1 MTVSPDQE
9 WPTSALRAA
18 DLAWAALTC
27 DPDPMTLDTAD
38 LEAGHGMPAG
48 RMPLPE
54 LRTWLLGHP
63 YAYAARDAVW
73 RELMLR
79 ARLRGPEWTI
89 AAVGMA
95 MPALIN
101 AAARLGTGYRGD
113 TDDLE
118 AEILTGFLQ
127 ALRDHLDLTRQ
138 APYASACF
146 AAWRAGL
153 AHRREHQS
161 YIPVDDIE
169 LVISSRLPQLPYGH
183 PDLLVERAAA
193 MRLIDPDD
201 VQPWIDVRLGRRAI
215 EPIAAARGLS
225 VDTLRMRLARADLR
239 VAEALAEGALTGVV
253 SVRAADQLAERAQ
266 QAARIRAAK
275 AVPAAQ
281 SSTADAAT
289 TAA

>member
-1 MTVSPDQE
+1 MTVSPDQV

-27 DPDPMTLDTAD
+27 DPDPMALDTAA
-38 LEAGHGMPAG
+38 LEAGHGLPPG
-48 RMPLPE
+48 RIPLPD
-54 LRTWLLGHP
+54 LRTWLLDRP

-95 MPALIN
+95 MPALVN
-101 AAARLGTGYRGD
+101 AAARLGVGYRGD

-118 AEILTGFLQ
+118 AEILTGFLA
-127 ALRDHLDLTRQ
+127 ALREHVDLTRQ

-153 AHRREHQS
+153 AARRDHHK
-161 YIPVDDIE
+161 YIPTDDIDM
-169 LVISSRLPQLPYGH
+169 VIGSRLPQLPYGH

-193 MRLIDPDD
+193 LRLIDPDD

-215 EPIAAARGLS
+215 EPIARARGVA

-239 VAEALAEGALTGVV
+239 VAEALADGALTGVV
-253 SVRAADQLAERAQ
+253 SAEAADRLAERARHSS
-266 QAARIRAAK
+266 RIRVSKAAPGTRT
-275 AVPAAQ
+275 AGTGP
-281 SSTADAAT
+281 STAA
-289 TAA
+289 